1 MCPDLGVW
9 PELSE
14 ATVTLSILP
23 PKSVCDTDKRLSVAL
38 QVIYSVCVHTL
49 GWGGGGDC
57 GSRAQMQSKQKE
69 RLRKKIY
76 NSCSDSKDF
85 QTDEH
90 KSTRNWRAP
99 VFKLR
104 TCNINHTGVK
114 ALTGVYLELL

>member
-49 GWGGGGDC
+49 GWGGVGIAEAVHRC
-57 GSRAQMQSKQKE
+57 RVS
-69 RLRKKIY
+69 RKK
-76 NSCSDSKDF
+76 DF
-85 QTDEH
+85 VRKYITAVQTQ
-90 KSTRNWRAP
+90 KTSRQMNTRVREID
-99 VFKLR
+99 VHR
-104 TCNINHTGVK
+104 
-114 ALTGVYLELL
+114 YSS